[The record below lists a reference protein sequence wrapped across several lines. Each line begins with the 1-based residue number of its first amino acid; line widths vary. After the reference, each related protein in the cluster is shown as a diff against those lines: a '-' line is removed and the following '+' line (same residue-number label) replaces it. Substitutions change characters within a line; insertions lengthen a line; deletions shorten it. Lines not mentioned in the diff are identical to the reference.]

1 MIFQMFLF
9 IYLFIYLFHASVLTW
24 RFFSL
29 KTIGDSDFQWTLV
42 SENQK

>member
-9 IYLFIYLFHASVLTW
+9 IYLFHASVLKW

-29 KTIGDSDFQWTLV
+29 KTIGDSDFQWILV